1 MYFCGLYSFY
11 LFFTMK
17 ILSIRGK
24 NLASLAGEFAIDFR
38 REPLASAGIFA
49 ITGQTGAGKSTILDA
64 LCLALYDDTPRLHNA
79 AETGVEITDVKE
91 RTLKQNDCRAILRRG
106 CTEAFAEVEFVSLT
120 GSHYCAR
127 WFVQRTS
134 GKADGM
140 LKASTMS
147 LHNVSQDDNII
158 MSKKELLERITTLIG
173 LSFEQFTRA
182 VLLAQG
188 DFATFMKA
196 KGKEKA
202 ELLEKLTGTEI
213 YSRISACIFDKTR
226 QAEMN
231 YKHVLE
237 KIKDIELISEA
248 EKQDLAEEK
257 AAIEQSETVFKK
269 EIELLTTKI
278 KWLVD
283 YKLFT
288 DELQRAKE
296 ILTKANKNIS
306 DAKPRYEYLQLHDKA
321 QSVRDVFLKL
331 QKSIADLSGNKEY
344 INRKRLLLN
353 ATNEELKIAT
363 EGFATLDNDLQ
374 KIEEVWKLMQPE
386 IAQAQELDVKIDE
399 AGKRLKELAAE
410 LKLAQGRKESAEKNI
425 ADAEKRLQQL
435 QSEDLTKESEQ
446 ITAEQNRLN
455 GLLST
460 EIKMLRERLQ
470 SGEPCPV
477 CGSTEHPFAD
487 KLEDSIEEKTLNEA
501 KRKIEY
507 QIKSIQEK
515 IEKRK
520 AEINQLQGKL
530 GGDKDGL
537 QSHTSDFTAKKSAL
551 ENHQTLIVG
560 LQSQRAGLLRGAGL
574 TDFKSRYEA
583 KKRELADR
591 LESTRKSKDD
601 SVRRLAELTGSITTK
616 EKDNAVL
623 EKDIAELQSRKE
635 DWLAAQNGIF
645 TDARLTEI
653 FSKPSSRLDYE
664 RKDLQGLQDRMTSA
678 GATLTERQKI
688 IDNHA
693 LAEIKPDA
701 EAETSDSLTENKR
714 LKETKL
720 AEHSKR
726 KTEIEVRLK
735 HNADNERL
743 KEKYSQERAEK
754 SLLFDDWSK
763 LNAVLGSADGS
774 KFKKIAQEYTLDY
787 LLAYSNKHL
796 QMLTGRYELQRIPES
811 LALQV
816 VDLDMGN
823 EVRTVHSLSG
833 GESFLVSLALALG
846 LSSFSSNR
854 MKVESLFIDEGFGS
868 LDADTLRIAMDALE
882 NLQTQGRKIG
892 VISHVAEMT
901 ERISTQINVS
911 KSSNGRSR
919 VEIIGNK

>member
-1 MYFCGLYSFY
+1 
-11 LFFTMK
+11 MK

-24 NLASLAGEFAIDFR
+24 NLASLAGEFSIDFK

-79 AETGVEITDVKE
+79 AEPGVDIADVRE
-91 RTLKQNDCRAILRRG
+91 RTLKQNDCRAIMRRG
-106 CTEAFAEVEFVSLT
+106 CAEAYAEVEFVSLT
-120 GSHYCAR
+120 GDHYRTR
-127 WFVQRTS
+127 WVVQRAS
-134 GKADGM
+134 GKADGT
-140 LKASTMS
+140 LKPSAMS
-147 LHNVSQDDNII
+147 LYNISQADNII
-158 MSKKELLERITTLIG
+158 VAKKELLERITALIG

-188 DFATFMKA
+188 DFSTFMKA

-213 YSRISACIFDKTR
+213 YSRISSRIYEQTR
-226 QAEMN
+226 QADMD
-231 YKHVLE
+231 YKNVLE

-257 AAIEQSETVFKK
+257 TAIEQSEAGFKK
-269 EIELLTTKI
+269 EIEVLTAKI

-283 YKLFT
+283 NLLFT
-288 DELQRAKE
+288 NELMIAKDT
-296 ILTKANKNIS
+296 LTKASKNII
-306 DAKPRYEYLQLHDKA
+306 DAKPRYEYLQLYDKA
-321 QSVRDVFLKL
+321 QSVRDLFSKL
-331 QKSIADLSGNKEY
+331 QKSIVDLSDNKAF
-344 INRKRLLLN
+344 IKNKRLLLN
-353 ATNEELKIAT
+353 STDEELKIAT
-363 EGFATLDNDLQ
+363 EGFAALDKNLQ
-374 KIEEVWKLMQPE
+374 KVEEVWQLMQSE
-386 IAQAQELDVKIDE
+386 VAQAQELDVKIDE
-399 AGKRLKELAAE
+399 AGKRLKELVAE

-435 QSEDLTKESEQ
+435 QSEDLTKELEQ

-460 EIKMLRERLQ
+460 EIKTLRERLQ

-477 CGSTEHPFAD
+477 CGSREHPFAD
-487 KLEDSIEEKTLNEA
+487 KLDDSIEEKTLNEA
-501 KRKIEY
+501 KQKTENKI
-507 QIKSIQEK
+507 KTIQEK
-515 IEKRK
+515 IEKHK
-520 AEINQLQGKL
+520 AEVNQLQGKL

-537 QSHTSDFTAKKSAL
+537 QSHTSDFAAKNAAL
-551 ENHQTLIVG
+551 ESHKTLIVS
-560 LQSQRAGLLRGAGL
+560 LQSQRAGLLKGARVA
-574 TDFKSRYEA
+574 DFKLRYET
-583 KKRELADR
+583 KKKEIADR

-616 EKDNAVL
+616 EKDIAAL
-623 EKDIAELQSRKE
+623 EKDIAELQSRKD
-635 DWLAAQNGIF
+635 DWLAAQNGLF
-645 TDARLTEI
+645 TDAKLTEI
-653 FSKPSSRLDYE
+653 FSKPSSWLDRE
-664 RKDLQGLQDRMTSA
+664 RRDLQGLQDGMTSA
-678 GATLTERQKI
+678 SAALTERQKI

-693 LAEIKPDA
+693 LAEIKP
-701 EAETSDSLTENKR
+701 ETEVETNDYLTENKR
-714 LKETKL
+714 IKEAKL
-720 AEHSKR
+720 AEQSKR
-726 KTEIEVRLK
+726 KTEIEVRFK
-735 HNADNERL
+735 HNVDNERL
-743 KEKYSQERAEK
+743 KEKYSRECAEK
-754 SLLFDDWSK
+754 SLLFENWSK

-796 QMLTGRYELQRIPES
+796 QLLTGRYELQRIPES

-846 LSSFSSNR
+846 LSSLSSKR

-919 VEIIGNK
+919 VEVIGNN